1 MAAEIILYN
10 DILNGKLVRGLSDN
24 GDFTLPSLVQYGS
37 YALKVYPVY
46 PTKTFPPV
54 FAKVDISGM
63 TLTAG
68 IGARAGNE
76 SLLAYQGTFSLNTTD
91 RYFYANLDCNTS
103 EMNTAIGTLDSIS
116 TYFELRLTESGVA
129 RVTYQTPVKVYGAV
143 DHVTAGG
150 SLPTAAANYLTREE
164 CEAMFV
170 KWVNAAADA
179 GKTITLISPDGTHQR
194 IIGVNDDASAKD
206 DLV

>member
-10 DILNGKLVRGLSDN
+10 DILNNKLVRGLTDN
-24 GDFTLPSLVQYGS
+24 GEFTMPPLVQYGS

-46 PTKTFPPV
+46 PTKIFPPS
-54 FAKVDISGM
+54 FAKVNISGM

-68 IGARAGNE
+68 IGVRAGNE
-76 SLLAYQGTFSLNTTD
+76 SLYAYQGTFALNTTEY
-91 RYFYANLDCNTS
+91 YFYGNLDCNTS
-103 EMNTAIGTLDSIS
+103 EMNTAIGTSDSIS

-129 RVTYQTPVKVYGAV
+129 RVTYQTAIKVYGAV

-150 SLPTAAANYLTREE
+150 TLPTAAANYLTREE
-164 CEAMFV
+164 CLAMFV
-170 KWVNAAADA
+170 KFVGDSGDA
-179 GKTITLISPDGTHQR
+179 GKTIALISPDGTKQR
-194 IIGVNDDASAKD
+194 IIGVNDDGSAKD